1 MSQKVDKLTIPS
13 WQRAQSATPAS
24 PPTSNTEE
32 PAQQRQAEP
41 TPEPGTEEFAE
52 HQPAAEGVSLLEQA
66 SKFLKDPSIRN
77 APRDRKAAFLE
88 TKGLSK
94 DEVEKLLGA
103 ELDQD
108 TSSKLL
114 KEGEEAW
121 SKTSPSTNSK
131 PQPCDFPP
139 IVTYPEFLTQTSKPP
154 PLITTRHILNTA
166 YITGGLASTIYGFSK
181 YIIAPMAG
189 SLAEARHDFASHTQ
203 TQINDLNSRL
213 SNIVSTDPSAA
224 LKQTT
229 MTSKPADP
237 ADDVSEADSDP
248 TELYNRDYGTQTSPH
263 LSRRPSTTSSATNP
277 SDPEAFSTV
286 AGHES
291 QLKTLTSHLREL
303 EAASSNDSASTD
315 SLRTQLQDLTTYLNE
330 MSYQNQYYGPMGM
343 YGVPNYGVPK
353 TKDGKD
359 DQIEALKAEIRGV
372 KGVLLS
378 ARNFPAGGRT
388 VGRVGA

>member
-1 MSQKVDKLTIPS
+1 
-13 WQRAQSATPAS
+13 
-24 PPTSNTEE
+24 
-32 PAQQRQAEP
+32 
-41 TPEPGTEEFAE
+41 
-52 HQPAAEGVSLLEQA
+52 
-66 SKFLKDPSIRN
+66 
-77 APRDRKAAFLE
+77 
-88 TKGLSK
+88 
-94 DEVEKLLGA
+94 
-103 ELDQD
+103 
-108 TSSKLL
+108 
-114 KEGEEAW
+114 
-121 SKTSPSTNSK
+121 
-131 PQPCDFPP
+131 
-139 IVTYPEFLTQTSKPP
+139 
-154 PLITTRHILNTA
+154 
-166 YITGGLASTIYGFSK
+166 
-181 YIIAPMAG
+181 MAG

-213 SNIVSTDPSAA
+213 SSIVSIDPSTV

-237 ADDVSEADSDP
+237 ADNVSEADSDP

-263 LSRRPSTTSSATNP
+263 LSRRPSTSSSS
-277 SDPEAFSTV
+277 SDPEASSTV

-291 QLKTLTSHLREL
+291 QLKILTSHLREL

-378 ARNFPAGGRT
+378 ARNFPAGGRA

>member
-1 MSQKVDKLTIPS
+1 
-13 WQRAQSATPAS
+13 
-24 PPTSNTEE
+24 
-32 PAQQRQAEP
+32 
-41 TPEPGTEEFAE
+41 
-52 HQPAAEGVSLLEQA
+52 
-66 SKFLKDPSIRN
+66 
-77 APRDRKAAFLE
+77 
-88 TKGLSK
+88 
-94 DEVEKLLGA
+94 
-103 ELDQD
+103 
-108 TSSKLL
+108 
-114 KEGEEAW
+114 
-121 SKTSPSTNSK
+121 
-131 PQPCDFPP
+131 
-139 IVTYPEFLTQTSKPP
+139 
-154 PLITTRHILNTA
+154 
-166 YITGGLASTIYGFSK
+166 
-181 YIIAPMAG
+181 MAG

-213 SNIVSTDPSAA
+213 SGIVSIDPSTTP
-224 LKQTT
+224 KQTT

-263 LSRRPSTTSSATNP
+263 LSRRPSTASSS
-277 SDPEAFSTV
+277 SDPEASSAV

-291 QLKTLTSHLREL
+291 QLKILTSHLREL
-303 EAASSNDSASTD
+303 EVASSNDSASTD

-330 MSYQNQYYGPMGM
+330 MSYQNQYYSPMGM